1 MKNNKGFTL
10 VEVVVSFSLIM
21 VVMVYLIKT
30 VVVVSSEETD
40 LVTEQQY
47 SVYQSTLLEK
57 IYSDISVAADIT
69 VSSNGNTIT
78 ITSKEWVPNNK
89 TISFDNNSI
98 TYDNTIYELP
108 DNCEFK
114 STKYSIVQQEN
125 YYIKNYYIIKINIKV
140 NDKDK
145 IMKIIIQN

>member
-30 VVVVSSEETD
+30 VIVISDEETD
-40 LVTEQQY
+40 LVIEQQY

-57 IYSDISVAADIT
+57 IYSDISVAADMT

-78 ITSKEWVPNNK
+78 ITSKEWVPNDK
-89 TISFDNNSI
+89 IISFDNNSI
-98 TYDNTIYELP
+98 VYDNTIYELP

-114 STKYSIVQQEN
+114 STRYSIVSDED
-125 YYIKNYYIIKINIKV
+125 KSYYIIKINLKV

>member
-21 VVMVYLIKT
+21 IVMVYLIKT

-78 ITSKEWVPNNK
+78 ITSKEWIPNNK

-114 STKYSIVQQEN
+114 STKYSIIQQEN
-125 YYIKNYYIIKINIKV
+125 YQENYYIIKINIKV

>member
-21 VVMVYLIKT
+21 IVMVYLIKT
-30 VVVVSSEETD
+30 IVVVSSEETD

-125 YYIKNYYIIKINIKV
+125 YYIIKINIKV
-140 NDKDK
+140 NDKNK

>member
-125 YYIKNYYIIKINIKV
+125 YYIIKINIKV

-145 IMKIIIQN
+145 IMKIIIKN

>member
-21 VVMVYLIKT
+21 IVMVYLIKT

-57 IYSDISVAADIT
+57 IYSDISVAADMT

-114 STKYSIVQQEN
+114 STKYSIVKQE
-125 YYIKNYYIIKINIKV
+125 NYYIIKINIKV

>member
-21 VVMVYLIKT
+21 IVMVYLIKT
-30 VVVVSSEETD
+30 IVVVSSEETD

-57 IYSDISVAADIT
+57 IYSDISVAADMT

-125 YYIKNYYIIKINIKV
+125 YYIIKINIKV

>member
-21 VVMVYLIKT
+21 IVMVYLIKT

-114 STKYSIVQQEN
+114 STKYSIVKQE
-125 YYIKNYYIIKINIKV
+125 NYYIIKIYIKV

>member
-21 VVMVYLIKT
+21 IVMVYLIKT

-40 LVTEQQY
+40 LVIEQQY

-57 IYSDISVAADIT
+57 IYSDISVAADMT

-114 STKYSIVQQEN
+114 STRYSIVSDED
-125 YYIKNYYIIKINIKV
+125 KSYYIIKINIKV

>member
-21 VVMVYLIKT
+21 IVMVYLIKT

-114 STKYSIVQQEN
+114 STKYSIVQQE
-125 YYIKNYYIIKINIKV
+125 KENYYIIKINIKV

>member
-78 ITSKEWVPNNK
+78 ITSKKWVPNNK

-114 STKYSIVQQEN
+114 STKYSIVKQE
-125 YYIKNYYIIKINIKV
+125 NYYIIKINIKV

>member
-1 MKNNKGFTL
+1 MKNEKGFTL

-40 LVTEQQY
+40 LVIEQQY

-57 IYSDISVAADIT
+57 IYSDISVAADMT

-125 YYIKNYYIIKINIKV
+125 YYIIKINIKV

>member
-21 VVMVYLIKT
+21 IVMVYLIKT

-89 TISFDNNSI
+89 TISFDNYSI

-125 YYIKNYYIIKINIKV
+125 YYIIKINIKV
-140 NDKDK
+140 NDKNK

>member
-1 MKNNKGFTL
+1 MIVKNNKGFTL

-21 VVMVYLIKT
+21 IVMVYLIKT

-57 IYSDISVAADIT
+57 IYSDISVAADMT

-114 STKYSIVQQEN
+114 STKYSIVKQE
-125 YYIKNYYIIKINIKV
+125 NYYIIKINIKV

>member
-21 VVMVYLIKT
+21 IVMVYLIKT

-89 TISFDNNSI
+89 TISLDNNSI

-125 YYIKNYYIIKINIKV
+125 YYIIKINIKV

-145 IMKIIIQN
+145 TMKIIIQN

>member
-21 VVMVYLIKT
+21 IVMVYLIKT

-40 LVTEQQY
+40 LVIEQQY

-114 STKYSIVQQEN
+114 STRYSIVSDED
-125 YYIKNYYIIKINIKV
+125 KSYYIIKINLKV

-145 IMKIIIQN
+145 TMKKIIKK

>member
-21 VVMVYLIKT
+21 IVMVYLIKT
-30 VVVVSSEETD
+30 VIVISDEETD
-40 LVTEQQY
+40 LVIEQQY

-57 IYSDISVAADIT
+57 IYSDISVAADMT

-125 YYIKNYYIIKINIKV
+125 YYIIKINIKV

>member
-1 MKNNKGFTL
+1 M
-10 VEVVVSFSLIM
+10 
-21 VVMVYLIKT
+21 
-30 VVVVSSEETD
+30 
-40 LVTEQQY
+40 
-47 SVYQSTLLEK
+47 
-57 IYSDISVAADIT
+57 T

-125 YYIKNYYIIKINIKV
+125 YYIIKINIKV

>member
-40 LVTEQQY
+40 LVIEQQY

-89 TISFDNNSI
+89 TIVFDNNSI
-98 TYDNTIYELP
+98 VYDNTIYELP

-114 STKYSIVQQEN
+114 STRYSIVSDED
-125 YYIKNYYIIKINIKV
+125 KSYYIIKINIKV

>member
-40 LVTEQQY
+40 LVIEQQY

-57 IYSDISVAADIT
+57 IYSDISVAADMT

-114 STKYSIVQQEN
+114 STRYSIVSDED
-125 YYIKNYYIIKINIKV
+125 KSYYIIKINLKLY
-140 NDKDK
+140 KTK
-145 IMKIIIQN
+145 

>member
-21 VVMVYLIKT
+21 IVMVYLIKT

-40 LVTEQQY
+40 LVIEQQY

-114 STKYSIVQQEN
+114 SIKYSIVQQE
-125 YYIKNYYIIKINIKV
+125 NYYIIKINIKV

>member
-30 VVVVSSEETD
+30 VVVVSSEEKY

-114 STKYSIVQQEN
+114 STRYSIVSDED
-125 YYIKNYYIIKINIKV
+125 KSYYIIKINLKV

>member
-21 VVMVYLIKT
+21 IVMVYLIKT
-30 VVVVSSEETD
+30 IVVVSSEETD

-57 IYSDISVAADIT
+57 IYSDISVAADMT

-125 YYIKNYYIIKINIKV
+125 YYIIKINIKV

-145 IMKIIIQN
+145 IMKIIIQNQIV

>member
-40 LVTEQQY
+40 LVIEQQY

-57 IYSDISVAADIT
+57 IYSDISVAADMT

-114 STKYSIVQQEN
+114 STRYSIVSDED
-125 YYIKNYYIIKINIKV
+125 KSYYIIKINLKV

-145 IMKIIIQN
+145 TMKIIIQN

>member
-21 VVMVYLIKT
+21 IVMVYLIKT

-114 STKYSIVQQEN
+114 STKYSIVKQEN
-125 YYIKNYYIIKINIKV
+125 YYNWKEKRFALFSIRFTGKNE
-140 NDKDK
+140 
-145 IMKIIIQN
+145 

>member
-21 VVMVYLIKT
+21 IVMVYLIKT

-40 LVTEQQY
+40 LVIEQQY

-57 IYSDISVAADIT
+57 IYSDISVAADMT

-125 YYIKNYYIIKINIKV
+125 YYIIKINIKV

>member
-40 LVTEQQY
+40 LVIEQQY

-57 IYSDISVAADIT
+57 IYSDISVAANMT

-89 TISFDNNSI
+89 TISLDNNSI

-125 YYIKNYYIIKINIKV
+125 YYIIKINIKV

>member
-40 LVTEQQY
+40 LVIEQQY

-57 IYSDISVAADIT
+57 IYSDISVAAYMT

-125 YYIKNYYIIKINIKV
+125 YYIIKINIKV

>member
-21 VVMVYLIKT
+21 IVMVYLIKT
-30 VVVVSSEETD
+30 IVVVSSEETD

-57 IYSDISVAADIT
+57 IYSDISVAADMT

-125 YYIKNYYIIKINIKV
+125 YYIIKINIKV
-140 NDKDK
+140 NDKNK

>member
-21 VVMVYLIKT
+21 IVMVYLIKT

-89 TISFDNNSI
+89 IISFDNNSI

-125 YYIKNYYIIKINIKV
+125 YYIIKINIKV

>member
-21 VVMVYLIKT
+21 IVMVYLIKT

-114 STKYSIVQQEN
+114 STKYSIVKQEN
-125 YYIKNYYIIKINIKV
+125 YYIIKV
-140 NDKDK
+140 PCREGVART
-145 IMKIIIQN
+145 

>member
-21 VVMVYLIKT
+21 IVMVYLIKT

-125 YYIKNYYIIKINIKV
+125 YYIIKINIKV
-140 NDKDK
+140 NDK
-145 IMKIIIQN
+145 N

>member
-21 VVMVYLIKT
+21 IVMVYLIKT

-125 YYIKNYYIIKINIKV
+125 YQENYYIIKINFKV

>member
-21 VVMVYLIKT
+21 IVMVYLIKT

-40 LVTEQQY
+40 LVIEQQY

-125 YYIKNYYIIKINIKV
+125 YYIIKINIKV

-145 IMKIIIQN
+145 IMKIIIQK

>member
-40 LVTEQQY
+40 LVIEQQY

-57 IYSDISVAADIT
+57 IYSDISVAADMT

-114 STKYSIVQQEN
+114 STKYSIVSDED
-125 YYIKNYYIIKINIKV
+125 KSYYIIKINLKV

-145 IMKIIIQN
+145 TMKIIIQN

>member
-40 LVTEQQY
+40 LVIEQQY

-57 IYSDISVAADIT
+57 IYSDISVAADMT

-89 TISFDNNSI
+89 TISLDNNSI

-114 STKYSIVQQEN
+114 SSKYSIVQQE
-125 YYIKNYYIIKINIKV
+125 NYYIIKINIKV

>member
-21 VVMVYLIKT
+21 IVMVYLIKT

-57 IYSDISVAADIT
+57 IYSDISVAADMT

-114 STKYSIVQQEN
+114 STKYSIVQQE
-125 YYIKNYYIIKINIKV
+125 KENYYIIKINIKV

>member
-114 STKYSIVQQEN
+114 STKYSIVHQE
-125 YYIKNYYIIKINIKV
+125 NYYIIKINIKV

>member
-21 VVMVYLIKT
+21 IVMVYLIKT

-40 LVTEQQY
+40 LVVEQQY

-125 YYIKNYYIIKINIKV
+125 YYIIKINIKV

>member
-40 LVTEQQY
+40 LVIEQQY

-89 TISFDNNSI
+89 TISLDNNSI

-125 YYIKNYYIIKINIKV
+125 YYIIKINIKV